1 MLATTWIGVIAPSEP
16 TVAAVGAL
24 ITGTAVGL
32 MVKATGKLPLP
43 KLLVACNVALN
54 MPLTVGVPLINPV
67 LVFKFSP
74 VGKLPAITL

>member
-1 MLATTWIGVIAPSEP
+1 M
-16 TVAAVGAL
+16 AAVGAL

-43 KLLVACNVALN
+43 TLLVACSVALN
-54 MPLTVGVPLINPV
+54 TPLTVGVPLTRPV
-67 LVFKFSP
+67 PVFRFSP